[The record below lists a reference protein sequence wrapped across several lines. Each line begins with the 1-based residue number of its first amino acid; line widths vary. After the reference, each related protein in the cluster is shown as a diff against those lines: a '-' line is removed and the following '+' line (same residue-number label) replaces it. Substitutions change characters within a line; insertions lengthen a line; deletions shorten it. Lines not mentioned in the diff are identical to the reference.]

1 LELTIMTL
9 PWTNIPFRQPGEA
22 ISPETDAGVESFNM
36 YQDMKQDD
44 GMHPGAFEHRPSDPI
59 VTVPAHTVRIETLQS
74 ISNKQ
79 LGVITEDKSTAE
91 DKASTSKRR
100 LSRLVRRYW
109 ILHLVLLLAVVGLAL
124 GLGLGLTMR
133 NKAHGADAGSGI
145 SALDLADGSPRMKLF
160 FQHHSG
166 KIREAR
172 YDAGVW
178 TGYVYLLQ
186 LMWRNL

>member
-1 LELTIMTL
+1 MTL

-22 ISPETDAGVESFNM
+22 ISPETDAGVESLNM

-44 GMHPGAFEHRPSDPI
+44 GMHPAAFEHRPSDPI
-59 VTVPAHTVRIETLQS
+59 VTVPAHTVPIETLQS
-74 ISNKQ
+74 IPDKQ
-79 LGVITEDKSTAE
+79 LGVITEDESTTE
-91 DKASTSKRR
+91 NKASTTKRR
-100 LSRLVRRYW
+100 LPQFVRRYW

-124 GLGLGLTMR
+124 GLGLGLTMH
-133 NKAHGADAGSGI
+133 NKAHGAEAGSGI

-160 FQHHSG
+160 FQHHTG
-166 KIREAR
+166 KLREAR

-186 LMWRNL
+186 LTSRNL